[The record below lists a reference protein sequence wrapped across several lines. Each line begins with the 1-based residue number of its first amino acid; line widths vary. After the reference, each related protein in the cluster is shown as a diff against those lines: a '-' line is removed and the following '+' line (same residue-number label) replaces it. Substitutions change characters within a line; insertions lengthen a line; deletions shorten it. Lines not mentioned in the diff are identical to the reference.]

1 MGSVTLA
8 VALGSF
14 KLAEARLDGGCRTTS
29 PGPDSY
35 TVCDFDPKATDLRI
49 VNLRPDGEPYGRFSA
64 LSNTLWLDRH
74 VLAFATNGG
83 MYHADMSPVGL
94 FVEYGF
100 ERKAAV
106 TGGGYGNFHL
116 LPNGVFA
123 VGEGRAVVQET
134 NAYLASGFRAEYA
147 TQSGPMLVIGGKI
160 HPRFL
165 PDSDSLK
172 IRNGVGIDAAGRVVF
187 AISERP
193 VRFHDFA
200 VFFRDVI
207 GCVDALYL
215 DGTISS
221 LYAPEIG
228 RHDRLFPMGTIIA
241 VVRRLPN

>member
-1 MGSVTLA
+1 MGFVTLA
-8 VALGSF
+8 AALDGIG
-14 KLAEARLDGGCRTTS
+14 LAEARSEGGCRTVS
-29 PGPDSY
+29 SGPDSY
-35 TVCDFDPKATDLRI
+35 TVCDFDPKTTDMRI
-49 VNLRPDGEPYGRFSA
+49 VNRRPDGEPYGRFAA
-64 LSNTLWLDRH
+64 LSDALWLDRL

-123 VGEGRAVVQET
+123 VGEGRAVVRET
-134 NAYLASGFRAEYA
+134 KAYLSSGFKADYV
-147 TQSGPMLVIGGKI
+147 TQSGPMLVIDGKI

-172 IRNGVGIDAAGRVVF
+172 IRNGVGIDAAGRAVF

-193 VRFHDFA
+193 VRFYDFA
-200 VFFRDVI
+200 VFFRDVL
-207 GCVDALYL
+207 GCADALYL

-228 RHDRLFPMGTIIA
+228 RHDRLFPLGTIIA
-241 VVRRLPN
+241 VVRRLPD

>member
-1 MGSVTLA
+1 MTLA
-8 VALGSF
+8 LVLADAGGGEAGS
-14 KLAEARLDGGCRTTS
+14 EGYCRTVLS
-29 PGPDSY
+29 GADSY
-35 TVCDFDPKATDLRI
+35 TVCDFDPKTEDLRI
-49 VNLRPDGEPYGRFSA
+49 VNRQPDSRPYGRFST

-74 VLAFATNGG
+74 VLIFATNGG

-100 ERKAAV
+100 ERKRAV

-123 VGEGRAVVQET
+123 VGEGRAMVRET
-134 NAYLASGFRAEYA
+134 EAYLSSGFKADYA
-147 TQSGPMLVIGGKI
+147 TQSGPMLVIEGKI

-172 IRNGVGIDAAGRVVF
+172 VRNGVGIDGAGRAVF

-200 VFFRDVI
+200 VFFKDVL
-207 GCVDALYL
+207 GCANALYL

-228 RHDRLFPMGTIIA
+228 RHDRLFPLGTIIG
-241 VVRRLPN
+241 VVRRLPD